1 MFYFEFHGPSVSA
14 YSLVFVCRKDIYYA
28 GQIQKEWRKFICIG
42 DNNLFFEQSAE
53 YTEDFF
59 IDYCTNDMDV

>member
-1 MFYFEFHGPSVSA
+1 MFYFEFHGPVEGN
-14 YSLVFVCRKDIYYA
+14 YYLIFVGRKDIHYA
-28 GQIQKEWRKFICIG
+28 AQIQREWRKFICIG
-42 DNNLFFEQSAE
+42 DNNFFFEQSVE